1 MTTFLKENFN
11 LILLFIGV
19 LGLVIAVI
27 SLVVEV
33 NKRKKK

>member
-1 MTTFLKENFN
+1 MTTFLKENFD

-27 SLVVEV
+27 SLAVEV
-33 NKRKKK
+33 NKRKNK

>member
-1 MTTFLKENFN
+1 MTTFLKENFD

-33 NKRKKK
+33 NKRKNK